1 MTYTRFDRHENMSG
15 ATRSEILS
23 LIKKVSYSEKI
34 EDDLSFNI
42 QNRLYGLFDGYLYTD
57 LQLLALQLPTDL
69 GASVIKMYD
78 ICNRYPKIETA

>member
-23 LIKKVSYSEKI
+23 LIKKVSNLKNDQI
-34 EDDLSFNI
+34 ADQL
-42 QNRLYGLFDGYLYTD
+42 QNMLFGLFDGYLYD
-57 LQLLALQLPTDL
+57 DIQLLALQLPTDL

>member
-15 ATRSEILS
+15 STRSEVLS
-23 LIKKVSYSEKI
+23 LIKKVSNLENDQI
-34 EDDLSFNI
+34 ADQL
-42 QNRLYGLFDGYLYTD
+42 QNMLFGLFDGYLYD
-57 LQLLALQLPTDL
+57 DIQLLALQLPTDL

>member
-15 ATRSEILS
+15 NTRSEILS
-23 LIKKVSYSEKI
+23 LIKKVSNLKNDQI
-34 EDDLSFNI
+34 GDQL
-42 QNRLYGLFDGYLYTD
+42 QNMLFGLFDGYLYD
-57 LQLLALQLPTDL
+57 DIQLLALQLPTDL